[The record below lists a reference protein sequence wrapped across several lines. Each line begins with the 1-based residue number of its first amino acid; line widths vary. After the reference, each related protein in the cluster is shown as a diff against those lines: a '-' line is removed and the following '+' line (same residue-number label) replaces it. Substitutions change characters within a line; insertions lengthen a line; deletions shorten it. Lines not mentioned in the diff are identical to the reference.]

1 MSMDGILWQNF
12 RWCSVGIP
20 NLDLAYVG
28 DHREGLL
35 VATNIHGVIM
45 PFIFLIKGYVAPS
58 QSKSIN
64 PQGLLDHT
72 IHQVDVRQGQ

>member
-1 MSMDGILWQNF
+1 MDGISWQNLWW
-12 RWCSVGIP
+12 RSVGIP
-20 NLDLAYVG
+20 NLDLAYIG

-35 VATNIHGVIM
+35 VATNIYGVLM

-64 PQGLLDHT
+64 ARGLLNNT
-72 IHQVDVRQGQ
+72 IHQVNIGQGCNT